1 MHYVFVV
8 SEKWIVEAHVDA
20 RFVALNVVTLLKLQL
35 LLILFFFHLLL
46 LVQMVNTTTTT
57 TVGIRR
63 QGS

>member
-20 RFVALNVVTLLKLQL
+20 RFVALNVVTLLQLQL
-35 LLILFFFHLLL
+35 LLIFFHLLL
-46 LVQMVNTTTTT
+46 LQMVTTTT